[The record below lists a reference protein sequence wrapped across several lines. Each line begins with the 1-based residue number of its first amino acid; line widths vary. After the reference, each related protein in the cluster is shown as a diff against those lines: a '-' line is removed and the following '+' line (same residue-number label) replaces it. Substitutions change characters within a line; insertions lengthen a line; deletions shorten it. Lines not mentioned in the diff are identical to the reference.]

1 MKFDSFFRRH
11 DPGSS
16 WRERKEPVI
25 DAPGRSMVPTRRPS
39 GADVIEEQDLP
50 PPSINIHIEPRRM
63 SPRQL
68 AQWAHEM
75 YLAGALNWQD
85 YLFAGFPAELH
96 PEYNRTVGVLTGRRA
111 QPDWPRDMVR
121 EWEDRLAFVRRH
133 NDPCDGTVKRAEKVL
148 TLLRRQEAETY
159 R

>member
-1 MKFDSFFRRH
+1 MKFDTIFRRH
-11 DPGSS
+11 EAGSS

-25 DAPGRSMVPTRRPS
+25 DGPGRSVVPSPRPA
-39 GADVIEEQDLP
+39 ADVFADHPGDPLP
-50 PPSINIHIEPRRM
+50 SVNIHIEPRRM

-133 NDPCDGTVKRAEKVL
+133 NDPCDGTVRRAEKVL
-148 TLLRRQEAETY
+148 TLLRRQEAEAY

>member
-1 MKFDSFFRRH
+1 MKFDTFFKRH
-11 DPGSS
+11 DPGTT
-16 WRERKEPVI
+16 WRERKEPVMKM
-25 DAPGRSMVPTRRPS
+25 PGRSMVPVAPPT
-39 GADVIEEQDLP
+39 AEEFVGTGGITGNNA
-50 PPSINIHIEPRRM
+50 SILIEPRRM
-63 SPRQL
+63 TPRQL

-111 QPDWPRDMVR
+111 QPDWPRDMVK
-121 EWEDRLAFVRRH
+121 EWEDKLAFARRH
-133 NDPCDGTVKRAEKVL
+133 NDPCDGSVRRAEKVL
-148 TLLRRQEAETY
+148 TLLRRHEAGGY